1 MIAKLSTWECAL
13 SSSLGLSLHIFHSP
27 AHAIGPLAA
36 LSWHAFRG
44 CWEFAL
50 DLDPADYCFQLT
62 GVGDLFLYNISS
74 FCYPV
79 PSGTLDTNMHRGI
92 DMILNRER

>member
-1 MIAKLSTWECAL
+1 MCTSVFPGTFSAYISFSCT
-13 SSSLGLSLHIFHSP
+13 S
-27 AHAIGPLAA
+27 IGPLAA

-44 CWEFAL
+44 CWVFAF

-92 DMILNRER
+92 DMILNPER